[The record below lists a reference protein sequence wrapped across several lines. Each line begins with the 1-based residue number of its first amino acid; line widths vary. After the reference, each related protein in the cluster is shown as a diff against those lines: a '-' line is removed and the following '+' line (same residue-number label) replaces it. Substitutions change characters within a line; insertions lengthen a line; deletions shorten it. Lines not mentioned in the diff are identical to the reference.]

1 MPLSRDA
8 LIRYSRQLRLPELG
22 LAGQERL
29 AASRVLVVGAG
40 GLGSAC
46 APYLAA
52 SGVGELVIADADSVE
67 LSNLHRQLLHT
78 TADIGRR
85 KVDSARDRLLQIN
98 PEVRIMPLTTHVD
111 AETLADALA
120 GCDAVVD
127 GSDNFATRFAVNAA
141 SRALGIP
148 LISAAAIRFEG
159 QLSVFDPRD
168 PASPCYCCLYRDSA
182 AQAET
187 CAQNGV
193 LPPVVG
199 VLGSLQALET
209 LKILTGIGRPL
220 IGRLLIFDGQMMEC
234 RTLRLR
240 RDPAC
245 PVCGVAQ

>member
-52 SGVGELVIADADSVE
+52 SGVGELIIADADAVE

-85 KVDSARDRLLQIN
+85 KVDSASEHLGRLN
-98 PEVRIMPLTTHVD
+98 PEVRITALPARMD
-111 AETLADALA
+111 ADTLAAALD

-141 SRALGIP
+141 SRARGIP
-148 LISAAAIRFEG
+148 LVSAAAIRFDG

-168 PASPCYCCLYRDSA
+168 AASPCYRCLYRDSA
-182 AQAET
+182 EAAET
-187 CAQNGV
+187 CALNGV

-199 VLGSLQALET
+199 ILGSLQALET
-209 LKILTGIGRPL
+209 LKVLTGIGRPL
-220 IGRLLIFDGQMMEC
+220 VGRLLVFDGLALEW

>member
-1 MPLSRDA
+1 MTLHRDA

-40 GLGSAC
+40 GLGSGC

-52 SGVGELVIADADSVE
+52 SGVGELIIADADTVE

-78 TADIGRR
+78 TADVGRP
-85 KVDSARDRLLQIN
+85 KVDSARARLEQLN
-98 PEVRIMPLTTHVD
+98 PEARITPLAMRLD
-111 AETLADALA
+111 ADTLSGALA

-168 PASPCYCCLYRDSA
+168 MASPCYRCLYRDSA
-182 AQAET
+182 EQAET
-187 CAQNGV
+187 CALNGV
-193 LPPVVG
+193 LPPIVG
-199 VLGSLQALET
+199 ALGSLQALET
-209 LKILTGIGRPL
+209 IKVLTGIGRPL
-220 IGRLLIFDGQMMEC
+220 VGRLLVFDGLAHEW
-234 RTLRLR
+234 RTLRLK
-240 RDPAC
+240 RDPDC
-245 PVCGVAQ
+245 PVCA

>member
-1 MPLSRDA
+1 MTLHRDA

-40 GLGSAC
+40 GLGSGC

-52 SGVGELVIADADSVE
+52 SGVGELIIADADTVE

-85 KVDSARDRLLQIN
+85 KVDSARARLEQLN
-98 PEVRIMPLTTHVD
+98 PEVRITPLVTRLD
-111 AETLADALA
+111 ADTLTDALT

-168 PASPCYCCLYRDSA
+168 PASPCYRCLYRDSA
-182 AQAET
+182 EQAET

-193 LPPVVG
+193 LPPIVG
-199 VLGSLQALET
+199 ALGSLQALET
-209 LKILTGIGRPL
+209 LKVLTGIGRPL
-220 IGRLLIFDGQMMEC
+220 VGRLLIFDGLAHEW
-234 RTLRLR
+234 RTLRLK
-240 RDPAC
+240 RDPGC
-245 PVCGVAQ
+245 PVCA